1 MSTIL
6 NTIADYARVRV
17 EKAKR
22 NITLDIIKEKA
33 LSLDKGEKLFYE
45 KIKKDGMSFICEIK
59 KASPSK
65 GIIDPVFDYMSIAK
79 EYNEGGADCI
89 SCLTEPKW
97 FLGSDE
103 IFKNVRAISK
113 IPMLRKDF
121 TIDEYQIYEAKCM
134 GADCVLLICALLDT
148 KILERYLMICEELGL
163 SALVET
169 HTEDEIRSAVSA
181 GAYMIGVNSRNL
193 KNFEVDLEI
202 AKRLRDSVPADKLFV
217 AESGISSIDD
227 VRAFSKT
234 GADAV
239 LIGEFLMRAKDRKA
253 LLNEMKN
260 V

>member
-6 NTIADYARVRV
+6 NTIADHARVRV
-17 EKAKR
+17 ENAKR
-22 NITLDIIKEKA
+22 NMPLDIIAEKA
-33 LSLDKGEKLFYE
+33 LLLGKGELPFYE

-65 GIIDPVFDYMSIAK
+65 GIIDPVFDYKSIAK

-103 IFKNVRAISK
+103 IFKNVREISK

-148 KILERYLMICEELGL
+148 KTLEKYLMICEELGL

-202 AKRLRDSVPADKLFV
+202 AKRLRDAVPSDKLFV
-217 AESGISSIDD
+217 AESGISCIDD